1 MTTTPDWRQFEEL
14 VARIEAIASP
24 RAASVRSPDR
34 VRDIVTGQMREVDAS
49 IRYRVGTVDILITIE
64 CRKRGRRAD
73 DTWIEQ
79 LATKRAKIGAAKTIA
94 VSAAGFSDSAH
105 RTAAQHGIELRTLS
119 EVTPG
124 DLQNW
129 FLPTGVVHV
138 FRKVE
143 QIECVVYLECTDGG
157 PTDYGLKAADEF
169 EPIFFHDK
177 IKSPF
182 PAATLFH
189 LVEMME
195 EEKFWTLPFD
205 GTLTEVGFKINGRG
219 VLSVKGTENR
229 LAVHHVRLS
238 AKVGYEV
245 ADLSLQDGK
254 HHRYVAPD
262 GSEVQHTTFEAQLF
276 GLPFEFEHQ
285 ADSQGSNHAAFCV
298 RKRPTGSKDA

>member
-14 VARIEAIASP
+14 VARIEVIASP

-124 DLQNW
+124 DLQSW

-138 FRKVE
+138 
-143 QIECVVYLECTDGG
+143 
-157 PTDYGLKAADEF
+157 
-169 EPIFFHDK
+169 
-177 IKSPF
+177 
-182 PAATLFH
+182 
-189 LVEMME
+189 
-195 EEKFWTLPFD
+195 
-205 GTLTEVGFKINGRG
+205 
-219 VLSVKGTENR
+219 
-229 LAVHHVRLS
+229 
-238 AKVGYEV
+238 
-245 ADLSLQDGK
+245 
-254 HHRYVAPD
+254 
-262 GSEVQHTTFEAQLF
+262 
-276 GLPFEFEHQ
+276 
-285 ADSQGSNHAAFCV
+285 
-298 RKRPTGSKDA
+298 